1 MVRAFVGEIAWVV
14 ELSELVDGESNEAR
28 LLCVITGRL
37 VDDDDV
43 EVGLV
48 VPTTQGAGAEE
59 DGAIHGGLG
68 YEVPAEG
75 DGVWVGSGVADRRHL
90 VADAVSPHRW
100 HGGTVQPGRG
110 RALF

>member
-1 MVRAFVGEIAWVV
+1 MILGAAAGAVILRCLDNQPIHHPVVRAFVGEIAWIV
-14 ELSELVDGESNEAR
+14 ELSELVDGQSNEAR

-48 VPTTQGAGAEE
+48 APAAQGAGAEE

-68 YEVPAEG
+68 
-75 DGVWVGSGVADRRHL
+75 H
-90 VADAVSPHRW
+90 
-100 HGGTVQPGRG
+100 
-110 RALF
+110 